1 MMGSMDWL
9 TTIVG
14 IVYFGAVEGNPFVAN
29 LAQTNLPAF
38 SAIKLG
44 TAFFIGFLFYQA
56 EKTLN
61 SHADAKSKGV
71 TKTRFLLRSAYLAS
85 VAFLTFAVVNNV
97 LVVTSGR
104 F

>member
-1 MMGSMDWL
+1 MGSMDWL

-38 SAIKLG
+38 SAVKLG

-61 SHADAKSKGV
+61 RQMDTKSKNF
-71 TKTRFLLRSAYLAS
+71 TKTRFLLGIAYLAS
-85 VAFLTFAVVNNV
+85 VSFLIFAVVNNI
-97 LVVTSGR
+97 LVVARVTS
-104 F
+104 